1 MPRLPHLDRA
11 VVLKAKIVNYLL
23 SARHSG
29 GRAKARFLESFGFH
43 AHDWRMLRDAV
54 IAHATTNEI
63 TASHQTASASDMT
76 SMVRCRRLT
85 VVPSGTFG
93 MVCGAAGKRTA
104 LGDVDTAKDWHVID
118 EMDLVVLK
126 RDLPKERLAAGDV
139 GTVVL
144 VHQQGA
150 GYEVEFTTLSGDTV
164 AVVTL
169 DATDVRPVESR
180 EIVHARA
187 VN

>member
-1 MPRLPHLDRA
+1 M
-11 VVLKAKIVNYLL
+11 
-23 SARHSG
+23 
-29 GRAKARFLESFGFH
+29 
-43 AHDWRMLRDAV
+43 
-54 IAHATTNEI
+54 
-63 TASHQTASASDMT
+63 
-76 SMVRCRRLT
+76 
-85 VVPSGTFG
+85 
-93 MVCGAAGKRTA
+93 
-104 LGDVDTAKDWHVID
+104 ID
-118 EMDLVVLK
+118 ELDLVVLT

-169 DATDVRPVESR
+169 DASDVRPVEAR